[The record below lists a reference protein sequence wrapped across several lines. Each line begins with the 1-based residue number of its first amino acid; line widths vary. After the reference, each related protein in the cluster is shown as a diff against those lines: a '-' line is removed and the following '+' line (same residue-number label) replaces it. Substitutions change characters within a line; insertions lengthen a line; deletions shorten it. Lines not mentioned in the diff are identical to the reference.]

1 MNIMTQQASGDF
13 TGEYSVSQPIS
24 ARLTDTTPMEQF
36 LKDIERRAFHMARMA
51 TGSRD
56 DALDIVQDA
65 MYKLVEKYS
74 AKSADEWRP
83 LFYRILNSKITDY
96 YRRNGVKNR
105 LISLASWGMKPDE
118 LGGDLI
124 DRAEGRNSETPDQ
137 MLVREL
143 QIKQLTTAV
152 KKLPTRQREGP
163 CTRCVIHSRIIV
175 MTKPETNISDKQ
187 LAGNLRDNLLEQ
199 EHETA
204 SEDLFRLAQARNN
217 ALSQSRQGRKPFF
230 WPALG
235 TSLASVALI
244 IAVLINPAEQ
254 IVPSDNISITDIQA
268 DEPIIDLY
276 EDLDFY
282 DWLASAET

>member
-36 LKDIERRAFHMARMA
+36 LKDIERRAFHMARLA

-143 QIKQLTTAV
+143 QIKQLTAAV
-152 KKLPTRQREGP
+152 KKLPTRQREAFMLRCWDGMSTATTAKTMG
-163 CTRCVIHSRIIV
+163 CTEGSVKTHYSRAMHS
-175 MTKPETNISDKQ
+175 
-187 LAGNLRDNLLEQ
+187 LRNSLE
-199 EHETA
+199 
-204 SEDLFRLAQARNN
+204 D
-217 ALSQSRQGRKPFF
+217 
-230 WPALG
+230 
-235 TSLASVALI
+235 
-244 IAVLINPAEQ
+244 
-254 IVPSDNISITDIQA
+254 
-268 DEPIIDLY
+268 Y
-276 EDLDFY
+276 CY
-282 DWLASAET
+282 D